1 MYEQQYDEEKKNDLW
16 KLPAAL
22 ALLPALIP
30 AGALHL
36 AGRKYIHSRKIL
48 WLCRGIGLI
57 LCILV
62 YSQVVPAFK
71 EWLALELQYIL
82 YFIGHYAGFGGYI
95 KPESLKPLINF
106 ALTGTPFVYLGFE
119 FWPNQPERDIL
130 GDRRE
135 IEEALTRMDEE
146 EEQTRQKEDISKTE
160 HPEDGT
166 LIAPGEVITNREAN
180 AHILV
185 AGATG
190 AGKTTTLANFVEYCC
205 QSLLSCCIID
215 GKGDAGLLSLCR
227 RLAGKFGRP
236 FYMFS
241 LTYPED
247 SCHYNPLRHGGA
259 TELKD
264 KIIGTSDWTE
274 PHYKLSAERYL
285 QNAFHIL
292 LNTGSSID
300 LINASKNLREDKL
313 ISLAR
318 GGNEEAVRAALA
330 IESLT
335 GEEIEAYQGIF
346 SRLMVFA
353 EADKELRN
361 LLTDTGDSRTLDIR
375 DAMDEGAII
384 LFSLSSSKYSQ
395 YAPMIAR
402 LVIQDIKTVVA
413 ERERRRLGEEDNT
426 GKVYAIFDEFSDY
439 ANSEFYNILR
449 QARSAS
455 FHVILALQEIATL
468 PPQDAKQVLANTNTK
483 IIHSQRNPD
492 SAELFATTIGTKL
505 TTVWTEQVNADSE
518 TGKRELTGGGTV
530 KKDRSFIVHPDKIK
544 QLDTG
549 EAYLLRSNPH
559 RVSKVNIRMVDI

>member
-1 MYEQQYDEEKKNDLW
+1 MYEQYDEEKKNDLW

-22 ALLPALIP
+22 VLLPALIP
-30 AGALHL
+30 AGALHF

-82 YFIGHYAGFGGYI
+82 YFVGHYAGFGGYI
-95 KPESLKPLINF
+95 KPEYLKPIINF

-146 EEQTRQKEDISKTE
+146 EEQTRQKKDISKTE

-190 AGKTTTLANFVEYCC
+190 AGKTTTLGNFVEYCC

-346 SRLMVFA
+346 SRLMIFA

>member
-1 MYEQQYDEEKKNDLW
+1 MYEQYDEEKKNDLW

-22 ALLPALIP
+22 VLLPALIP
-30 AGALHL
+30 AGALHF

-82 YFIGHYAGFGGYI
+82 YFVGHYAGFGGYI
-95 KPESLKPLINF
+95 KPEYLKPIINF

-146 EEQTRQKEDISKTE
+146 EEQTRQKKDISKTE

-190 AGKTTTLANFVEYCC
+190 AGKTTTLGNFVEYCC

-335 GEEIEAYQGIF
+335 EEEIEAYQGIF
-346 SRLMVFA
+346 SRLMIFA

>member
-1 MYEQQYDEEKKNDLW
+1 MYEQYDEEKKNDLW

-22 ALLPALIP
+22 VLLPALIP
-30 AGALHL
+30 AGALHF

-82 YFIGHYAGFGGYI
+82 YFVGHYAGFGGYI
-95 KPESLKPLINF
+95 KPEYLKPIINF

-190 AGKTTTLANFVEYCC
+190 AGKTTTLGNFVEYCC

-335 GEEIEAYQGIF
+335 EEEIEAYQGIF
-346 SRLMVFA
+346 SRLMIFA